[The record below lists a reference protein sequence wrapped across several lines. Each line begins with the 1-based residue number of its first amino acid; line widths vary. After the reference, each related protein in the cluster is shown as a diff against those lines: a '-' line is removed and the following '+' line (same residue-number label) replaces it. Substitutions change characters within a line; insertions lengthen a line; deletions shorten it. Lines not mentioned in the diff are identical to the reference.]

1 MTRQEFYK
9 NFQNLIND
17 YMEDRKDK
25 KDVERVRKGMELL
38 LDEMWIK
45 LKKKEK
51 SELLEKQMQTLD
63 TMWINICTK
72 RTWKELRTNT
82 VHLIERFEELL
93 FSNNK

>member
-51 SELLEKQMQTLD
+51 SELLEKQMITLD
-63 TMWINICTK
+63 TMWINICMK

>member
-25 KDVERVRKGMELL
+25 KDVERVRKGMSLL

-51 SELLEKQMQTLD
+51 AELLEKQMITLD
-63 TMWINICTK
+63 TMRLNICMK
-72 RTWKELRTNT
+72 RTWNELRTNT

-93 FSNNK
+93 FSNQN